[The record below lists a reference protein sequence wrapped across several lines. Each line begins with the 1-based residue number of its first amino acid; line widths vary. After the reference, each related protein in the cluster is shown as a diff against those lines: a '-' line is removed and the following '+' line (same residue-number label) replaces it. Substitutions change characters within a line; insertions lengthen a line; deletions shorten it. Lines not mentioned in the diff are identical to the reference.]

1 MRITKIIFCWPVFV
15 YCNFIGPNN
24 SFRNKLGC
32 SLGSC
37 DSTKQG
43 ENCCKLCKI
52 RWNFVVNSLQFVSG
66 KQFLSWYSKVDKT
79 KALRITQDNV
89 CKNIWAVQSPA
100 QHQPSNAFAFKNIFS
115 ILVLRDKCWGLY
127 FLFVGIN
134 SLEKKSQKRK
144 NPFEAIN
151 WKQNYIVFYIVEESP
166 TFLLF
171 MVYSNFIFHYIS
183 FKK

>member
-1 MRITKIIFCWPVFV
+1 MLWTLAEMKGEALEKLCIQQFRANQSSLKISKASQRAREQLGQTYPQPHRHSPTLHELQIFLHKNVRITKIIFCWPVFV

-66 KQFLSWYSKVDKT
+66 KQFLS
-79 KALRITQDNV
+79 
-89 CKNIWAVQSPA
+89 
-100 QHQPSNAFAFKNIFS
+100 
-115 ILVLRDKCWGLY
+115 
-127 FLFVGIN
+127 
-134 SLEKKSQKRK
+134 
-144 NPFEAIN
+144 
-151 WKQNYIVFYIVEESP
+151 
-166 TFLLF
+166 
-171 MVYSNFIFHYIS
+171 
-183 FKK
+183 